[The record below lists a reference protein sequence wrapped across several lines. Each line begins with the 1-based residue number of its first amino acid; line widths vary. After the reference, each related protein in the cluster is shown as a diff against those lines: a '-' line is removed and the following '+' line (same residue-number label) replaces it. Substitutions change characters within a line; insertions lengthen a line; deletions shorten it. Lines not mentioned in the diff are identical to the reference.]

1 MKPIAEFFNDDE
13 NRLKTT
19 RPAHLGVN
27 AYVQWQDKLLMEKRW
42 DCEIWGL
49 PGGGVRPGET
59 ERHAIARELWEE
71 TRIRIPEAD
80 FRKVRVYGN
89 PGRIAAYR
97 DGSVWRMVIVQFH
110 VVLNQ
115 EPQLILSRES
125 KQMDFFTRQEL
136 EQLPIVPTHR
146 DIVLDFW
153 K

>member
-1 MKPIAEFFNDDE
+1 M
-13 NRLKTT
+13 
-19 RPAHLGVN
+19 
-27 AYVQWQDKLLMEKRW
+27 
-42 DCEIWGL
+42 
-49 PGGGVRPGET
+49 
-59 ERHAIARELWEE
+59 
-71 TRIRIPEAD
+71 RIPEAE
-80 FRKVRVYGN
+80 FRKVRIYGN

-115 EPQLILSRES
+115 EPRLVLSRES
-125 KQMDFFTRQEL
+125 KQMGFFTRQEL